1 MAGGGGR
8 IEAFGGE
15 AKGTARRQLQGT
27 GGMEDYRRERDFPAR
42 GREERQSAG
51 PFRESDSTHFLIL
64 GEWWVSRA
72 LVRAPGP

>member
-1 MAGGGGR
+1 MRRSAARLKVRHGGSCS
-8 IEAFGGE
+8 
-15 AKGTARRQLQGT
+15 LQGT
-27 GGMEDYRRERDFPAR
+27 GGMEDYRREGDFPAR